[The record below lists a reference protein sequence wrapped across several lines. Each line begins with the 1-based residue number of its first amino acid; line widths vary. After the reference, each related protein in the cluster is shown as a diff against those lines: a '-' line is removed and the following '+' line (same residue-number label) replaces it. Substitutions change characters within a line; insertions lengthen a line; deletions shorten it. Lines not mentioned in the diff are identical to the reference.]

1 MRKAFSLQ
9 RRLDCRGIAD
19 VQLNLECR
27 HESIPILK
35 ALQQIYSRYEVRD
48 HVLQLIAR
56 DVNQDSRSDCGR
68 EGFDYWQVLV
78 LAAARLGCNYNYD
91 ELQDLAEQHR
101 ALRQMMGIGD
111 WDEDTSFNWRRIQ
124 DNVCLLQPET
134 IDALSQAIVAEG
146 HRLEP
151 EAVKKVRGDSF
162 VAETNIHWPTE
173 SSLIRDGL
181 RKILALGLTLAAATG
196 QRGWRQRAHLLAK
209 ANRLARDIDRIAA
222 KKGPHYEQRLKPQYR
237 ALLKLSGKLT
247 QRARKLVAAAESH
260 GGGDATT
267 LKELRTFLQ
276 LTEQVRDTARR
287 RVLRGETVPNAEK
300 LFSLFET
307 HTQLYKRGKAGEPV
321 QFGRLV
327 LVLEDAAGFI
337 VQHQVM
343 PREATDK
350 SVVVEQMRITQAR
363 LGGRIESAS
372 FDRGFH
378 SPENQVELAKIIAHP
393 CLPKPGAKQAAAQ
406 AAAATVEFREARQRH
421 SGIESAIGALQ
432 AGNGLK
438 RCRDHTELGFQRY
451 ISLGILGRNLHVLGK
466 LLIAQEQ
473 ANSEAARSRRRT
485 STA

>member
-1 MRKAFSLQ
+1 
-9 RRLDCRGIAD
+9 LDCRGIED

-35 ALQQIYSRYEVRD
+35 ALQHVYSRPEVRD
-48 HVLQLIAR
+48 HLLHLIAR
-56 DVNQDSRSDCGR
+56 DVNQHSRPDCGR
-68 EGFDYWQVLV
+68 EGFAYWQVLV
-78 LAAARLGCNYNYD
+78 LAAVRLGCNYDYD
-91 ELQDLAEQHR
+91 QLQDLAEQHR

-111 WDEDTSFNWRRIQ
+111 WDEDTSFNWRRIH
-124 DNVCLLQPET
+124 DNVCLLLPAT
-134 IDALSQAIVAEG
+134 IDALSQALVAEG
-146 HRLEP
+146 HRVEP
-151 EAVKKVRGDSF
+151 EAAKQVRGDSF

-181 RKILALGLTLAAATG
+181 RKILPLGLTLAAALG
-196 QRGWRQRAHLLAK
+196 QRGWRQHAHLLTK
-209 ANRLARDIDRIAA
+209 VNRLVRDIDRIAA
-222 KKGPHYEQRLKPQYR
+222 KKGPHYEQRLKPKYR

-247 QRARKLVAAAESH
+247 QRAWQLAAAAESH
-260 GGGDATT
+260 GGDGAT
-267 LKELRTFLQ
+267 LEELRTFLQ

-287 RVLRGETVPNAEK
+287 RVLLGETVPNAEK

-343 PREATDK
+343 PRDATDK
-350 SVVVEQMRITQAR
+350 SVVVEQMRVTQTR

-393 CLPKPGAKQAAAQ
+393 CLPKPGAKQ
-406 AAAATVEFREARQRH
+406 AATVEFREARQRH

-466 LLIAQEQ
+466 LLIGREQ
-473 ANSEAARSRRRT
+473 ANSEAARSRRRA
-485 STA
+485 SAA

>member
-1 MRKAFSLQ
+1 M
-9 RRLDCRGIAD
+9 
-19 VQLNLECR
+19 QLNLECR

-35 ALQQIYSRYEVRD
+35 ALQHVYSRYEVRD

-134 IDALSQAIVAEG
+134 IDALSQALVAEG

-181 RKILALGLTLAAATG
+181 RKILALSLTLAAATG

-209 ANRLARDIDRIAA
+209 ANHLARDIDRIAA
-222 KKGPHYEQRLKPQYR
+222 KKGPHYEQRLKPKYR

-276 LTEQVRDTARR
+276 LTEQVRDTA
-287 RVLRGETVPNAEK
+287 
-300 LFSLFET
+300 
-307 HTQLYKRGKAGEPV
+307 KR
-321 QFGRLV
+321 
-327 LVLEDAAGFI
+327 
-337 VQHQVM
+337 
-343 PREATDK
+343 
-350 SVVVEQMRITQAR
+350 
-363 LGGRIESAS
+363 
-372 FDRGFH
+372 
-378 SPENQVELAKIIAHP
+378 
-393 CLPKPGAKQAAAQ
+393 
-406 AAAATVEFREARQRH
+406 
-421 SGIESAIGALQ
+421 
-432 AGNGLK
+432 
-438 RCRDHTELGFQRY
+438 
-451 ISLGILGRNLHVLGK
+451 
-466 LLIAQEQ
+466 
-473 ANSEAARSRRRT
+473 
-485 STA
+485 